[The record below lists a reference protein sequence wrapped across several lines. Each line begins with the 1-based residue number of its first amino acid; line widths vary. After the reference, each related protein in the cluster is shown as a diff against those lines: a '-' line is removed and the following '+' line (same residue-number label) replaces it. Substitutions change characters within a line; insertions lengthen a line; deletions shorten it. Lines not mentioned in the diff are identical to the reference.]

1 MTIPTRSV
9 TPVERSSRQPRTWL
23 KLLLV
28 LFAAL
33 AVVVPVVTTVVV
45 GADSYLRIA
54 RDDPGR
60 LTSVLTVVVRA
71 VCELAA
77 LVTVGGLASAVLVG
91 RHRPVRDAGSK
102 RQLEV
107 AEWFEPFVIRR
118 AAATWAISAGLLVL
132 LDALDSNGQPLSRLA
147 DLSAVGFSMFGGDA
161 ARAWMVACV
170 AAIAAWVTGALAVR
184 WVTYGV
190 VLVVAL
196 LGSLAPVVVGQVLV
210 GPNHDFGSDAAIYQ
224 TVAGQVLLGL
234 LVVQALRM
242 ATGRKVRV
250 GERRRWKL
258 VAVALLVVMVVAEVV
273 LLWFK
278 LAGSSP
284 TASAT
289 GWFEL
294 VRLASLVIVAAGLL
308 LAMRSGRAETAP
320 DSAPGA
326 PGAAGAAPA
335 GRVQGALAL
344 AVAGIGVFVAAGI
357 AMTRI
362 PPPQFFVPTSVSQIF
377 FGFDL
382 PNGPSFSTL
391 AGQWRPNLLFAVAA
405 VVAIAGYLLAAGK
418 LRRRG
423 EHWPVLRTV
432 AWVIGWALIL
442 VVTSSGLGK
451 YSGADFAIHMVVH
464 MTLSMLAPIPLVLA
478 GPLTL
483 LLRALPTARDGRP
496 GPYEWITAALH
507 SRFLR
512 ALYHPLLVFVLYIGS
527 YYALYLTGAFGTLMK
542 FHWAHQLM
550 NGHFLLVGCLYFG
563 LVIGVDQTP
572 RKLPSLAKLGYIMA
586 AMPFHAFFGVIL
598 MSGGII
604 GEEFYR
610 HLDLPWATDLA
621 GTQQAG
627 GGVAWAGGEVP
638 LLIVVIVLA
647 LQWAIQDKKEA
658 RRLDR
663 HLDTGLDDSH
673 DAYNAMLARL
683 AERSGAERS
692 GAERSG
698 KELK

>member
-28 LFAAL
+28 LFAVL
-33 AVVVPVVTTVVV
+33 AIVVAVVTTIVI
-45 GADSYLRIA
+45 GPDSYLRIA

-91 RHRPVRDAGSK
+91 RQRPVRGGGSK

-161 ARAWMVACV
+161 ARAWMVACA

-224 TVAGQVLLGL
+224 TVAGQVLFGL
-234 LVVQALRM
+234 VVVQALRM
-242 ATGRKVRV
+242 ATGRRVRV
-250 GERRRWKL
+250 GERPRWKL
-258 VAVALLVVMVVAEVV
+258 VAIALPAVTVVAEVV

-294 VRLASLVIVAAGLL
+294 VRLASLVIISIGLFSYSHEWTKAGVL
-308 LAMRSGRAETAP
+308 
-320 DSAPGA
+320 
-326 PGAAGAAPA
+326 
-335 GRVQGALAL
+335 L

-382 PNGPSFSTL
+382 PGRPSFGTL
-391 AGQWRPNLLFAVAA
+391 FGQWRPNLLFAVAA
-405 VVAIAGYLLAAGK
+405 VVAITGYLLAARRV
-418 LRRRG
+418 RRRG
-423 EHWPVLRTV
+423 EHWPVLRTI
-432 AWVIGWALIL
+432 AWVIGWVLIV

-496 GPYEWITAALH
+496 GPYEWITAGLH

-550 NGHFLLVGCLYFG
+550 NVHFLLVGCLYFG

-604 GEEFYR
+604 GEEFYQ
-610 HLDLPWATDLA
+610 HLDLPWARDLA

-627 GGVAWAGGEVP
+627 GGVAWAGGEIP

-663 HLDTGLDDSH
+663 HLDSGLDDSH

-683 AERSGAERS
+683 AERGGAERTGAERAGAERAGAERA

-698 KELK
+698 KDLT